1 MVFREIL
8 NQICAP
14 IKMIEHNHYFF
25 FYLKFKAL
33 CFWQKRLKGIEF
45 YFTFLHKFKRRKKLK
60 QKSFS
65 SPGDFFRMV
74 LNKIFIFLMQF
85 LYRSSSRWFFFPIF
99 RFKCA
104 ISLNLKRFADLAKGI
119 DFLGRFVWEMCTNY
133 WPVLHWSWPKFVNS

>member
-74 LNKIFIFLMQF
+74 LNKNFIFLMQF

-99 RFKCA
+99 RFMFPRRGHIQYLILTKKTKRKHKLL
-104 ISLNLKRFADLAKGI
+104 ISNI
-119 DFLGRFVWEMCTNY
+119 TYV
-133 WPVLHWSWPKFVNS
+133 VLIK